1 MTQAFL
7 EVIHKLKIT
16 NLNEKAQKLQV
27 DQGTPILQHEWA
39 KSLKIIKR
47 LLTTT
52 FNQIAQSIASLCSLR
67 KAIAFERL

>member
-27 DQGTPILQHEWA
+27 DQGTPILQHE
-39 KSLKIIKR
+39 
-47 LLTTT
+47 
-52 FNQIAQSIASLCSLR
+52 
-67 KAIAFERL
+67 